1 MNLALW
7 LDRAGK
13 SHGDRP
19 AVGLGDRVYSDYCSL
34 AHRAARLAG
43 ALQGQLGLNAGDRVA
58 IVAKNSPAYLETLYA
73 VWHAGLAAVPANAK
87 LHGAEL
93 GYILEQAR
101 AEKSRTSHRYRQPRL
116 RKVIHGRSDRDRA
129 AQRGRSRLAVLHLGH
144 DWTPEGSNAHTP
156 QSVNLESRLRSR
168 SRSDRARRS
177 DPACCAYESRLGHL
191 HHAACHATRREC
203 DRGIRWLRAG
213 RNLPTSE
220 GVATGLNVCRADDDQ
235 THDRLPRRLSVFQY
249 PHHHLGRRADVC
261 RGCVACAGSLRSALC
276 ADLRTG

>member
-93 GYILEQAR
+93 GYILEQSGAR
-101 AEKSRTSHRYRQPRL
+101 ECFVSEGLDVDIAPHAPKSLEHLIVIGSRGYEKLFTADPIAI
-116 RKVIHGRSDRDRA
+116 VP
-129 AQRGRSRLAVLHLGH
+129 RGRSRLAVLHLGH

-156 QSVNLESRLRSR
+156 QSVNLESRL
-168 SRSDRARRS
+168 
-177 DPACCAYESRLGHL
+177 
-191 HHAACHATRREC
+191 
-203 DRGIRWLRAG
+203 
-213 RNLPTSE
+213 
-220 GVATGLNVCRADDDQ
+220 
-235 THDRLPRRLSVFQY
+235 
-249 PHHHLGRRADVC
+249 
-261 RGCVACAGSLRSALC
+261 
-276 ADLRTG
+276 